1 MGLVGGAAGWGVG
14 FKFGFIPSGVMMGGL
29 AWPMMG
35 RPPAA
40 EMIRAAVATGP
51 PASPAIAAM
60 TAGSGLWSEAA
71 ALEVAAMARVVTKIL
86 PFLGAGFIC
95 HIAKYRVS
103 SMAWSRSLTGFPRH

>member
-1 MGLVGGAAGWGVG
+1 
-14 FKFGFIPSGVMMGGL
+14 
-29 AWPMMG
+29 MMG

-40 EMIRAAVATGP
+40 WMIRAAVATGW

-60 TAGSGLWSEAA
+60 TAGSIRASDI

-86 PFLGAGFIC
+86 PFRGAGFIC

-103 SMAWSRSLTGFPRH
+103 SIAWSRSLTGFPRLWMYPASSEVQCRQT